1 MTDQFSRARS
11 EKLVTFYEAYRTA
24 LDATP
29 VGGDFMKY
37 RWWTLPNPLSAVWMA
52 YSQMLD
58 EYATELANI
67 INDLTNH
74 VHRLRAWDTVLAGI
88 NDADKH
94 EVSHEFIDTLGT
106 VALGQPYAIKSRF
119 AFAVGHLS
127 HQANQ
132 AADGRDWRDEF
143 PDKNLYLNDIEPYAS
158 QWKKYRAFKLKLEP
172 LAGKNFKQA
181 SDDFRNTYNHGF
193 SSRFVVGMTATVK
206 RELIGGGVSYAF
218 GGTDPLTV
226 AEVADLLAIE
236 RDHCCRAFE
245 AFQAL
250 VEEQIAAI
258 VAVEAG
264 STAASGGR
272 APDPD

>member
-24 LDATP
+24 LDSTP
-29 VGGDFMKY
+29 VGGEFMKY

-88 NDADKH
+88 DDADKH

-119 AFAVGHLS
+119 AFAAGHLS

-143 PDKNLYLNDIEPYAS
+143 PDKNLYLNDIEAYAS
-158 QWKKYRAFKLKLEP
+158 QWKKYRAF
-172 LAGKNFKQA
+172 
-181 SDDFRNTYNHGF
+181 
-193 SSRFVVGMTATVK
+193 
-206 RELIGGGVSYAF
+206 
-218 GGTDPLTV
+218 
-226 AEVADLLAIE
+226 
-236 RDHCCRAFE
+236 
-245 AFQAL
+245 
-250 VEEQIAAI
+250 
-258 VAVEAG
+258 
-264 STAASGGR
+264 
-272 APDPD
+272 